1 MVSIRTS
8 RSTQLDER
16 LERFIQRMPKVEL
29 HLHLEGSIR
38 PETLLDLARRH
49 GVELPANDIEGLA
62 RWYRFRDFPHF
73 IQIWLAICNCL
84 RDGADFARI
93 TCELGETAVAQH
105 VRYVQ
110 VTFVPSTH
118 QRFKGLPYDEVWD
131 GIREG
136 TAWVERELGVRLQFA
151 PDFPRGRRLGDS
163 TGTVEATLEW
173 AIAHQDEGMVALGLG
188 GDEVRNPPELF
199 AEVFRHAKAQGL
211 CVWPY
216 AGEREGPTSVWGR
229 GARARCRPHR
239 PRRAR
244 R

>member
-1 MVSIRTS
+1 VSIRTS

-38 PETLLDLARRH
+38 AETLLDLARR
-49 GVELPANDIEGLA
+49 
-62 RWYRFRDFPHF
+62 
-73 IQIWLAICNCL
+73 
-84 RDGADFARI
+84 
-93 TCELGETAVAQH
+93 
-105 VRYVQ
+105 
-110 VTFVPSTH
+110 
-118 QRFKGLPYDEVWD
+118 
-131 GIREG
+131 
-136 TAWVERELGVRLQFA
+136 
-151 PDFPRGRRLGDS
+151 LGDS
-163 TGTVEATLEW
+163 TGAVEATLEW

-199 AEVFRHAKAQGL
+199 AEVFRHAKTQGL
-211 CVWPY
+211 RVWPY